1 MALHHLDTVLNK
13 ARRAQSAERRAQS
26 AERRAQSGDRA
37 ETREGARLPAL
48 K

>member
-13 ARRAQSAERRAQS
+13 ARRAQS